1 MDGWMDGR
9 LMGVGWSGWY
19 FRVWRIPCGNCG
31 CSIDS
36 EIMYWE
42 LALQKY
48 VEVERY
54 MILDLIVDL
63 FKVAGRQ
70 CAICFFYMHLFFIY
84 FDFLYARYC
93 LQLGTGVACIRY
105 ALEVWC
111 DAVFLEHFC
120 QQNHCKQVVRI
131 SGCIFH
137 SFLPWQVL
145 DVLLGKSGCVVW
157 AGMACCCFCSV
168 SMSCPCEKCVK
179 RQHRNGML
187 AGV

>member
-1 MDGWMDGR
+1 
-9 LMGVGWSGWY
+9 
-19 FRVWRIPCGNCG
+19 
-31 CSIDS
+31 
-36 EIMYWE
+36 MYWE